1 MRKEG
6 WRAGHGNRRVC
17 PGDVQ
22 MHRLAYTTAPCNPP
36 RKRSISSI
44 WDCSIFAV
52 PDPFVSAWR
61 VCDSGLWESL
71 HRQTHSNGSHVGNQ
85 QSAGWSKGNPL
96 FMEGFTVFICSWTI
110 MGVLEIIFTLK
121 VAEFSV
127 QVLYKWI
134 NSNFCRFHFSLCF
147 TRDQKC
153 CLDRGCHTILM
164 KKLYF
169 EALLVE
175 FPVMAQGF

>member
-1 MRKEG
+1 MEGAAEEGAAYEG

-36 RKRSISSI
+36 HKRSISSI

-96 FMEGFTVFICSWTI
+96 FIEGFTVFICSWTV
-110 MGVLEIIFTLK
+110 MGVSKITFTLR

-127 QVLYKWI
+127 QVQYKWI
-134 NSNFCRFHFSLCF
+134 NSTFRSRWILCRFHFSLCF
-147 TRDQKC
+147 TRD
-153 CLDRGCHTILM
+153 H
-164 KKLYF
+164 
-169 EALLVE
+169 V
-175 FPVMAQGF
+175 